1 MKPFR
6 LAALSLA
13 LLTAFSLT
21 GCDDSGTPQAS
32 APAPAADSNPGATAK
47 PDRAQ
52 LAALAEKSQGKA
64 LTLLDASEVQLD
76 GAATLVLTFSV
87 PLQPDQDFS
96 RSVHLVDKKSGKVDG
111 AWELA
116 PNLKELRL
124 RHLEPKR
131 ELIVSVDP
139 TLTALNKATLDKPFE
154 KTLTTRDIAPS
165 VGFAS
170 RGSLLPGNVV
180 AGLPVMAL
188 NVNNVDVNFFRIKP
202 ESLSAFVSQWEYRNS
217 LSNWESDEL
226 LKMADLVYSGR
237 FDLNPARNTR
247 EKLLLPLSDIKP
259 LQQPGVYVAVMN
271 PAGRYSYSNAATL
284 FTLSDIGVSAH
295 RYHNR
300 LDVFTQSLENGAAQ
314 SGIEVQLLNAKGQT
328 LAEAK
333 SDSQG
338 HVTLQTDK
346 EAALLLARKEGQT
359 TLLDLKLPA
368 LDLAEFSIAGAP
380 GFSKQFFMFGPRDL
394 YRPGETVILNALLR
408 DSDGKPLAEQ
418 PVKLEVVQPDGQV
431 IRSVMS
437 KPVNGLY
444 QFTYPLDS
452 GAATGMWH
460 IRASAGDN
468 QPREWDFHV
477 EDFMPERMALNLT
490 PQAAP
495 VAPDA
500 DVTFGVS

>member
-1 MKPFR
+1 M
-6 LAALSLA
+6 
-13 LLTAFSLT
+13 
-21 GCDDSGTPQAS
+21 
-32 APAPAADSNPGATAK
+32 
-47 PDRAQ
+47 
-52 LAALAEKSQGKA
+52 
-64 LTLLDASEVQLD
+64 
-76 GAATLVLTFSV
+76 
-87 PLQPDQDFS
+87 
-96 RSVHLVDKKSGKVDG
+96 
-111 AWELA
+111 
-116 PNLKELRL
+116 
-124 RHLEPKR
+124 
-131 ELIVSVDP
+131 
-139 TLTALNKATLDKPFE
+139 
-154 KTLTTRDIAPS
+154 
-165 VGFAS
+165 
-170 RGSLLPGNVV
+170 V

-188 NVNNVDVNFFRIKP
+188 NVDNVDVNFFRIKP

-226 LKMADLVYSGR
+226 LKMADLVYTGR

-368 LDLAEFSIAGAP
+368 LDLAEFSIAA
-380 GFSKQFFMFGPRDL
+380 
-394 YRPGETVILNALLR
+394 RPALANSSLC
-408 DSDGKPLAEQ
+408 LA
-418 PVKLEVVQPDGQV
+418 
-431 IRSVMS
+431 
-437 KPVNGLY
+437 
-444 QFTYPLDS
+444 
-452 GAATGMWH
+452 
-460 IRASAGDN
+460 RAISIVPAK
-468 QPREWDFHV
+468 R
-477 EDFMPERMALNLT
+477 
-490 PQAAP
+490 
-495 VAPDA
+495 
-500 DVTFGVS
+500 

>member
-314 SGIEVQLLNAKGQT
+314 SGIDVQLSTPKGRPWRRRKAT
-328 LAEAK
+328 ARAMLLCKPIKKPRCCWRVK
-333 SDSQG
+333 SG
-338 HVTLQTDK
+338 
-346 EAALLLARKEGQT
+346 RRRC
-359 TLLDLKLPA
+359 
-368 LDLAEFSIAGAP
+368 SI
-380 GFSKQFFMFGPRDL
+380 S
-394 YRPGETVILNALLR
+394 
-408 DSDGKPLAEQ
+408 SC
-418 PVKLEVVQPDGQV
+418 
-431 IRSVMS
+431 
-437 KPVNGLY
+437 
-444 QFTYPLDS
+444 
-452 GAATGMWH
+452 
-460 IRASAGDN
+460 RASTASKCCAAFAPTRA
-468 QPREWDFHV
+468 PRCCRWW
-477 EDFMPERMALNLT
+477 
-490 PQAAP
+490 
-495 VAPDA
+495 
-500 DVTFGVS
+500 

>member
-1 MKPFR
+1 M
-6 LAALSLA
+6 
-13 LLTAFSLT
+13 
-21 GCDDSGTPQAS
+21 
-32 APAPAADSNPGATAK
+32 
-47 PDRAQ
+47 
-52 LAALAEKSQGKA
+52 
-64 LTLLDASEVQLD
+64 D
-76 GAATLVLTFSV
+76 GA
-87 PLQPDQDFS
+87 
-96 RSVHLVDKKSGKVDG
+96 R
-111 AWELA
+111 ELA

-300 LDVFTQSLENGAAQ
+300 LDVLPRVWKTAPPSRVLRCSCSMPKGRPRRKRKATARAT
-314 SGIEVQLLNAKGQT
+314 SPCKPIKKPRCCWRAKR
-328 LAEAK
+328 A
-333 SDSQG
+333 D
-338 HVTLQTDK
+338 H
-346 EAALLLARKEGQT
+346 
-359 TLLDLKLPA
+359 
-368 LDLAEFSIAGAP
+368 AP
-380 GFSKQFFMFGPRDL
+380 R
-394 YRPGETVILNALLR
+394 
-408 DSDGKPLAEQ
+408 
-418 PVKLEVVQPDGQV
+418 
-431 IRSVMS
+431 
-437 KPVNGLY
+437 
-444 QFTYPLDS
+444 
-452 GAATGMWH
+452 
-460 IRASAGDN
+460 
-468 QPREWDFHV
+468 
-477 EDFMPERMALNLT
+477 
-490 PQAAP
+490 PQAAG
-495 VAPDA
+495 AGSGGILYRRRA
-500 DVTFGVS
+500 RL

>member
-13 LLTAFSLT
+13 LLTAISLS
-21 GCDDSGTPQAS
+21 GCDNSGEPQAVS
-32 APAPAADSNPGATAK
+32 AADKGAADSAKK
-47 PDRAQ
+47 PDSAQ
-52 LAALAEKSQGKA
+52 LATLKEKASGKA

-76 GAATLVLTFSV
+76 GAATLVLTFSI
-87 PLQPDQDFS
+87 PLKPDQDFS
-96 RSVHLVDKKSGKVDG
+96 HSVHLVDKKSGKVDG

-131 ELIVSVDP
+131 ELIVTVDP
-139 TLTALNKATLDKPFE
+139 TLIALNDATLGSPFE
-154 KTLTTRDIAPS
+154 KNIATRDIAPS

-170 RGSLLPGNVV
+170 RGSLLPGKVV

-188 NVNNVDVNFFRIKP
+188 NVDNVDVNFFRIKP

-247 EKLLLPLSDIKP
+247 EKLLLPLNDIKP

-271 PAGRYSYSNAATL
+271 PAGHYSYSNAATL

-314 SGIEVQLLNAKGQT
+314 SDIEVQLLNAKGQT
-328 LAEAK
+328 LAQAK
-333 SDSQG
+333 SDSG
-338 HVTLQTDK
+338 AMLLCKPIKKRRCCWRVKTGRRRCLTLNCRRWIWRNSPSLAPT
-346 EAALLLARKEGQT
+346 ASVNSSLCLAR
-359 TLLDLKLPA
+359 A
-368 LDLAEFSIAGAP
+368 ISIA
-380 GFSKQFFMFGPRDL
+380 R
-394 YRPGETVILNALLR
+394 
-408 DSDGKPLAEQ
+408 GKRLSLTRCCATAM
-418 PVKLEVVQPDGQV
+418 VNRW
-431 IRSVMS
+431 RSS
-437 KPVNGLY
+437 
-444 QFTYPLDS
+444 
-452 GAATGMWH
+452 
-460 IRASAGDN
+460 R
-468 QPREWDFHV
+468 
-477 EDFMPERMALNLT
+477 
-490 PQAAP
+490 
-495 VAPDA
+495 
-500 DVTFGVS
+500 

>member
-52 LAALAEKSQGKA
+52 LAALAEKSRGKA

-87 PLQPDQDFS
+87 PLQPDGIS
-96 RSVHLVDKKSGKVDG
+96 PAACIWSTRKAVRWTVPGS
-111 AWELA
+111 WRRIW
-116 PNLKELRL
+116 KELRL

-188 NVNNVDVNFFRIKP
+188 NVDNVDVNFFRIKP

-328 LAEAK
+328 
-333 SDSQG
+333 
-338 HVTLQTDK
+338 
-346 EAALLLARKEGQT
+346 
-359 TLLDLKLPA
+359 
-368 LDLAEFSIAGAP
+368 P
-380 GFSKQFFMFGPRDL
+380 GGSEKRQPGPRHPAN
-394 YRPGETVILNALLR
+394 R
-408 DSDGKPLAEQ
+408 
-418 PVKLEVVQPDGQV
+418 
-431 IRSVMS
+431 
-437 KPVNGLY
+437 
-444 QFTYPLDS
+444 
-452 GAATGMWH
+452 
-460 IRASAGDN
+460 
-468 QPREWDFHV
+468 
-477 EDFMPERMALNLT
+477 
-490 PQAAP
+490 
-495 VAPDA
+495 
-500 DVTFGVS
+500 

>member
-6 LAALSLA
+6 LATLSLA
-13 LLTAFSLT
+13 LLTALSLA
-21 GCDDSGTPQAS
+21 GCDDSGKTQTAG
-32 APAPAADSNPGATAK
+32 PAAASSADKPNAAK
-47 PDRAQ
+47 PDGAQ
-52 LAALAEKSQGKA
+52 LAKLAEKSKGKA

-76 GAATLVLTFSV
+76 GAATLVLTFSI

-131 ELIVSVDP
+131 DLIVSVDP
-139 TLTALNKATLDKPFE
+139 TLTALNTATFGTSFE
-154 KTLTTRDIAPS
+154 KTIATRDVAPS
-165 VGFAS
+165 IGFAS
-170 RGSLLPGNVV
+170 RGSLLPGKVV

-188 NVNNVDVNFFRIKP
+188 NVDNVDVNFFRIKP

-247 EKLLLPLSDIKP
+247 EKLLLPLADIKP

-271 PAGRYSYSNAATL
+271 QAGHYSYSNAATL

-328 LAEAK
+328 LAQAK
-333 SDSQG
+333 SDGQG

-368 LDLAEFSIAGAP
+368 LDLAEFAIAGAP

-408 DSDGKPLAEQ
+408 DGDGRPLAEQ

-431 IRSVMS
+431 ISSRMS
-437 KPVNGLY
+437 QPVNGLY
-444 QFTYPLDS
+444 QFTWPLDA
-452 GAATGMWH
+452 GAPTGMWH
-460 IRASAGDN
+460 IRASTGDN

-477 EDFMPERMALNLT
+477 EDFMPERMALNLSGQRAPWRRT
-490 PQAAP
+490 P
-495 VAPDA
+495 
-500 DVTFGVS
+500 T